1 VDDPSLG
8 DSPVNIMKHALQLCL
23 GAGVYACWRVFRPAH
38 LASIRE
44 QLFASHQLSLL
55 ERHALAFTHF
65 ITRMDTRSA
74 SSCWA
79 GRAGSRFHADGDH
92 RLTLEVV
99 SADTFYRRPMLEEFA
114 RRAAQTLRP
123 GASIVEIGCG
133 AGGNL
138 LYLRQQLAGSGF
150 RFIGYDINSE
160 VIASNRQ
167 HASADL
173 SFEVRDCFS
182 DAITVPGDL
191 GLICCAVLMY
201 AQEPEIR
208 QLFQAIARA
217 RQGRILLGISEPALD
232 PEAPRALPHSS
243 MALLHGY
250 RRILRELGFRQVCEA
265 FRQEGNKPSRIYHA
279 VFEMPR

>member
-1 VDDPSLG
+1 
-8 DSPVNIMKHALQLCL
+8 MKHAIRLCL
-23 GAGVYACWRVFRPAH
+23 GAAVYACWRVFRPAR
-38 LASIRE
+38 LAAIRE

-55 ERHALAFTHF
+55 ERHTLAFTHF

-79 GRAGSRFHADGDH
+79 GSAGSRFHADRDH

-114 RRAAQTLRP
+114 RRAAQSLRP

-138 LYLRQQLAGSGF
+138 LYLRQQLASRGF
-150 RFIGYDINSE
+150 RFVGYDINSE

-173 SFEVRDCFS
+173 SFEVRDCFTS
-182 DAITVPGDL
+182 PIAVPGDL
-191 GLICCAVLMY
+191 GLIFCAVLMY
-201 AQEPEIR
+201 AQEPDMR
-208 QLFQAIARA
+208 RLLQGVASTCP
-217 RQGRILLGISEPALD
+217 GRILLGISEPTFD
-232 PEAPRALPHSS
+232 PEAPRALPHTN

-250 RRILRELGFRQVCEA
+250 RRILRELGFQQRFEA

-279 VFEMPR
+279 VFELPR